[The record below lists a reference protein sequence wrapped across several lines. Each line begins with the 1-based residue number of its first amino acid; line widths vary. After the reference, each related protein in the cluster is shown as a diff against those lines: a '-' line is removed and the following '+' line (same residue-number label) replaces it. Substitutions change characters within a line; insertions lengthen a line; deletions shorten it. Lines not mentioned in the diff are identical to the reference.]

1 LVERSPRGLMDQDSW
16 LEVSLTVNGELAE
29 AVAEVLGR
37 FAPNGVAM
45 EMEVCGFLPDGQG
58 IPSGDVRVCAYLPID
73 ESLEEKRSQLE
84 QALWYLGRIQPLPEP
99 NYRTVQETDWAEAW
113 KKHYHPILIGERLVV
128 VPAWLENPAPERV
141 TVTLDPGMAFGTGT
155 HPTTQLCLGWLET
168 LLSSPSE
175 GLSACRIL
183 IDVGCGSGILSIAAV
198 KLGVEHALAVD
209 VDSIAV
215 RSSRENAQ
223 ANGVADRIE
232 IGLGSVEEI
241 RRGQF
246 SLEKADIVVANILAP
261 VILELFENGL
271 AELVK
276 QNGALILSGILSDQQ
291 AEIEAAM
298 RQHGFKQ
305 IFSRQ
310 QGDWVALLGKH

>member
-1 LVERSPRGLMDQDSW
+1 MDQDAW

-45 EMEVCGFLPDGQG
+45 EMEVSGFLPDGQG
-58 IPSGDVRVCAYLPID
+58 IPSGDIRVCAYLPVD
-73 ESLEEKRSQLE
+73 ENLEEKRSQLE

-99 NYRTVQETDWAEAW
+99 SYRTVQETDWAEAW
-113 KKHYHPILIGERLVV
+113 KQHYHPILIGERLVI

-141 TVTLDPGMAFGTGT
+141 AVILDPGMAFGTGT
-155 HPTTQLCLGWLET
+155 HPTTQLCLEWLER
-168 LLSSPSE
+168 LLWQRSGGDP
-175 GLSACRIL
+175 AYRTL

-198 KLGVEHALAVD
+198 KLGVQQAVAVD
-209 VDSIAV
+209 VDAVAV
-215 RSSRENAQ
+215 RSSRENAL

-241 RRGQF
+241 RRSQF
-246 SLEKADIVVANILAP
+246 SLDKADLVVANILAP
-261 VILELFENGL
+261 VILELFETGL
-271 AELVK
+271 AELVE

-291 AEIEAAM
+291 AEIETALK
-298 RQHGFKQ
+298 RYGFPR
-305 IFSRQ
+305 ISARQ
-310 QGDWVALLGKH
+310 QGDWVALLGQRS